1 MREHLEDLAKSQG
14 FTFNLHEV
22 DLVRGQ
28 DHDVLDET
36 VWTNLVSFIRDF
48 SPFCIIATPP
58 CSTYS
63 RARHLYK
70 RFPGPRPIR
79 SRDHPMGF
87 PWLSDDKMLQA
98 KQGTALAD
106 KAWELRE
113 LAEELGA
120 YYLSE
125 FPEDLGATE
134 TGVPASLWQMQG
146 FTDSL
151 GPERH
156 ANICLVSV

>member
-1 MREHLEDLAKSQG
+1 MGKRATQFHPEVHTKHFAADVEPQGNVSQPQLKVVYVFAGHRRRADVREHLEDLAKSQG
-14 FTFNLHEV
+14 FTLNLHEV

-70 RFPGPRPIR
+70 RFPDLAPYDLAIT
-79 SRDHPMGF
+79 
-87 PWLSDDKMLQA
+87 PWA
-98 KQGTALAD
+98 FHG
-106 KAWELRE
+106 
-113 LAEELGA
+113 
-120 YYLSE
+120 
-125 FPEDLGATE
+125 
-134 TGVPASLWQMQG
+134 
-146 FTDSL
+146 
-151 GPERH
+151 
-156 ANICLVSV
+156 